1 MNETMERTT
10 GPKTALV
17 KIERTKTE
25 IRDDV
30 AIRIYT
36 EMVLERNSDPD
47 KPMASVDEL
56 REMAQEALTAGF
68 VFFQERYED
77 KRILQHMSD
86 LNQKG

>member
-1 MNETMERTT
+1 MERVQS

-30 AIRIYT
+30 AVRLYVEQIMEDYT
-36 EMVLERNSDPD
+36 SSGDMPD
-47 KPMASVDEL
+47 ADRL
-56 REMAQEALTAGF
+56 REIAQNALTAGF

-77 KRILQHMSD
+77 KRINEYMD
-86 LNQKG
+86 EFNATRR

>member
-1 MNETMERTT
+1 MERVQS

-30 AIRIYT
+30 AVRLYVEQIMEDYT
-36 EMVLERNSDPD
+36 SSGDMPD
-47 KPMASVDEL
+47 AYRL
-56 REMAQEALTAGF
+56 REIAQNALTAGF

-77 KRILQHMSD
+77 KRINEYMDEFNASRR
-86 LNQKG
+86 

>member
-36 EMVLERNSDPD
+36 EMVLERNSDSD

>member
-1 MNETMERTT
+1 MERVQS

-30 AIRIYT
+30 AVRLYVEQIMEDYT
-36 EMVLERNSDPD
+36 QSGDMPD
-47 KPMASVDEL
+47 ADRL
-56 REMAQEALTAGF
+56 REIAQNALTAGF

-77 KRILQHMSD
+77 KRINEYMDEFNASRR
-86 LNQKG
+86 

>member
-1 MNETMERTT
+1 MERVQS

-30 AIRIYT
+30 AVRLYVEQIMEDYT
-36 EMVLERNSDPD
+36 SSGDMPD
-47 KPMASVDEL
+47 ADRL
-56 REMAQEALTAGF
+56 REIAQNALTAGF

-77 KRILQHMSD
+77 KRINEYMDEFNASRR
-86 LNQKG
+86 